1 MITVLVIGFLVLMLL
16 NVPVSYAMGIASFA
30 ALWWAGLPLAL
41 VVQRM
46 TTSVDSF
53 VLLAVPLFILAG
65 NLMARSG
72 IARDLIAFALA
83 LFGRFRGGLAH
94 ANVGAATLMGGVTG
108 SAVADASA
116 LGASLI
122 PPMMRAGYPGSL
134 AAAISACSSL
144 ITVLIPPSVPA
155 IIFAVVT
162 GTSVTDL
169 LLAGVIPG
177 LLMAAAMMGTTAFL
191 ARRGTME
198 EGRTAVPL
206 RALGGV
212 LRRSLVALAM
222 PLVIIGSIR
231 YGIATPTEAAVV
243 AVAYALLAGLFYYR
257 SIRLVHLPRIFLE
270 STLTTGVVM
279 LMIASANLYGL
290 ILTRGQV
297 GVEAA
302 NFVTS
307 LTTDKHLVLLGI
319 VALYLAA
326 GTVIDL
332 GAGIIILVPVL
343 FPVTQA
349 LGIDPVAFGTIT
361 VLALAIGLVTPPVG
375 SSLFICC
382 GIARAPLMAASAAAL
397 PYIAALTLVTVAIV
411 FFPEIATWLPQQAK
425 R

>member
-1 MITVLVIGFLVLMLL
+1 MVAILVVVFVALLML
-16 NVPVSYAMGIASFA
+16 NVPVSFAMGLASLA
-30 ALWWAGLPLAL
+30 ALFWADLSLAL
-41 VVQRM
+41 VAQRM

-53 VLLAVPLFILAG
+53 VLLAVPLFLLTG

-72 IARDLIAFALA
+72 IAGDLIAFALA
-83 LFGRFRGGLAH
+83 LLGRFRGGLAH
-94 ANVGAATLMGGVTG
+94 ANVGAAVLMGGVTG
-108 SAVADASA
+108 SAVADASS

-122 PPMMRAGYPGSL
+122 PPMMRAGYSGAL

-162 GTSVTDL
+162 GVSVTDL

-177 LLMAAAMMGTTAFL
+177 LLMAVAMMLTTAL
-191 ARRGTME
+191 IARREGLE
-198 EGRTAVPL
+198 EGRQMPL
-206 RALGGV
+206 RQIGV
-212 LRRSLVALAM
+212 VTRKSLVALAM

-231 YGIATPTEAAVV
+231 YGVATPTEAAVV
-243 AVAYALLAGLFYYR
+243 AVVYALLAGLFYYR
-257 SIRLVHLPRIFLE
+257 TIKPRDLPAIFLE
-270 STLTTGVVM
+270 STMTTGVVM
-279 LMIASANLYGL
+279 LMIATANLYGL

-302 NFVTS
+302 RFVTG
-307 LTTDKHLVLLGI
+307 LTTDKHLVLLAI
-319 VALYLAA
+319 VALYLVA

-349 LGIDPVAFGTIT
+349 LGIDPVAFGIIT
-361 VLALAIGLVTPPVG
+361 VLSLAIGLVTPPVG

-382 GIARAPLMAASAAAL
+382 GIARVPLMAASRAAL

>member
-1 MITVLVIGFLVLMLL
+1 MVTILVVGFVSLLLL
-16 NVPVSYAMGIASFA
+16 NVPVSFAMGLASLA
-30 ALWWAGLPLAL
+30 ALLFADLTPAL

-53 VLLAVPLFILAG
+53 VLLAVPLFLLTG

-83 LFGRFRGGLAH
+83 LLGRFRGGLAH
-94 ANVGAATLMGGVTG
+94 ANVGAAVLMGGVTG
-108 SAVADASA
+108 SAVADASS

-122 PPMMRAGYPGSL
+122 PPMMRAGYSGAL
-134 AAAISACSSL
+134 AAAISSCASL

-162 GTSVTDL
+162 GVSVTDL

-177 LLMAAAMMGTTAFL
+177 LLMAVAMMLTTAL
-191 ARRGTME
+191 IARREGLE
-198 EGRTAVPL
+198 EGKPTPL
-206 RALGGV
+206 RQIGAIT
-212 LRRSLVALAM
+212 RRSAVALMM

-231 YGIATPTEAAVV
+231 YGVATPTEAAVV
-243 AVAYALLAGLFYYR
+243 AVMYALLAGLFYYR
-257 SIRLVHLPRIFLE
+257 TIKLRDLPAIFLE
-270 STLTTGVVM
+270 STMTTGVVM
-279 LMIASANLYGL
+279 LMIATANLYGL

-307 LTTDKHLVLLGI
+307 LTTDKHLVLLAI
-319 VALYLAA
+319 VALYLLA

-349 LGIDPVAFGTIT
+349 LGVDPVAFGIIT

-382 GIARAPLMAASAAAL
+382 GIARVPLMAASRAAL
-397 PYIAALTLVTVAIV
+397 PYVAALTLVTVAIV

>member
-1 MITVLVIGFLVLMLL
+1 MVAILVVVFVTLLML
-16 NVPVSYAMGIASFA
+16 NVPVSFAMGLASLA
-30 ALWWAGLPLAL
+30 ALFWADLSPAL
-41 VVQRM
+41 VAQRM

-53 VLLAVPLFILAG
+53 VLLAVPLFLLTG

-72 IARDLIAFALA
+72 IAGDLIAFALA
-83 LFGRFRGGLAH
+83 LLGRFRGGLAH
-94 ANVGAATLMGGVTG
+94 ANVGAAVLMGGVTG
-108 SAVADASA
+108 SAVADASS

-122 PPMMRAGYPGSL
+122 PPMMRAGYSGAL

-162 GTSVTDL
+162 GVSVTDL

-177 LLMAAAMMGTTAFL
+177 LLMAVAMMLTTAL
-191 ARRGTME
+191 IARREGLE
-198 EGRTAVPL
+198 EGRQMPL
-206 RALGGV
+206 RQIGV
-212 LRRSLVALAM
+212 VTRKSLVALAM

-231 YGIATPTEAAVV
+231 YGVATPTEAAVV
-243 AVAYALLAGLFYYR
+243 AVVYALLAGLLYYR
-257 SIRLVHLPRIFLE
+257 TIKPRDLPAIFLE
-270 STLTTGVVM
+270 STMTTGVVM
-279 LMIASANLYGL
+279 LMIATANLYGL

-302 NFVTS
+302 RFVTE
-307 LTTDKHLVLLGI
+307 LTTDKHLVLLAI
-319 VALYLAA
+319 VALYLVA

-349 LGIDPVAFGTIT
+349 LGIDPVAFGIIT

-382 GIARAPLMAASAAAL
+382 GIARVPLMSASRAAL

>member
-1 MITVLVIGFLVLMLL
+1 MVAILVVVFVTLLML
-16 NVPVSYAMGIASFA
+16 NVPVSFAMGLASLA
-30 ALWWAGLPLAL
+30 ALFWADLSPAL

-53 VLLAVPLFILAG
+53 VLLAVPLFLLTG

-72 IARDLIAFALA
+72 IAGDLIAFALA
-83 LFGRFRGGLAH
+83 LLGRFRGGLAH
-94 ANVGAATLMGGVTG
+94 ANVEAAVLMGGVTG
-108 SAVADASA
+108 SAVADASS

-122 PPMMRAGYPGSL
+122 PPMMRAGYSGAL

-162 GTSVTDL
+162 GVSVTDL

-177 LLMAAAMMGTTAFL
+177 LLMAVAMMLTTAL
-191 ARRGTME
+191 IARREGLE
-198 EGRTAVPL
+198 EGRQMPL
-206 RALGGV
+206 RQIGV
-212 LRRSLVALAM
+212 VTRKSLVALAM

-231 YGIATPTEAAVV
+231 YGVATPTEAAVV
-243 AVAYALLAGLFYYR
+243 AVVYALLAGLLYYR
-257 SIRLVHLPRIFLE
+257 TIKPRDLPAIFLE
-270 STLTTGVVM
+270 STMTTGVVM
-279 LMIASANLYGL
+279 LMIATANLYGL

-302 NFVTS
+302 RFVTE
-307 LTTDKHLVLLGI
+307 LTTDKHLVLLAI
-319 VALYLAA
+319 VALYLVA

-349 LGIDPVAFGTIT
+349 LGIDPVAFGIIT

-382 GIARAPLMAASAAAL
+382 GIARVPLMSASRAAL

>member
-1 MITVLVIGFLVLMLL
+1 MISVLVLGFLGLMLL
-16 NVPVSYAMGIASFA
+16 NVPVSYAMGIASLA
-30 ALWWAGLPLAL
+30 ALWWADLPAAL

-46 TTSVDSF
+46 TNSVDSF
-53 VLLAVPLFILAG
+53 VLLAVPLFIFAG
-65 NLMARSG
+65 NLMAKSG

-83 LFGRFRGGLAH
+83 LLGRFRGGLAH

-122 PPMMRAGYPGSL
+122 PPMMRAGYSGAL

-169 LLAGVIPG
+169 LLAGVVPG
-177 LLMAAAMMGTTAFL
+177 LLMAVAMMLTTAL
-191 ARRGTME
+191 IARREGLE
-198 EGRTAVPL
+198 EGRATPL
-206 RALGGV
+206 REMGGV

-243 AVAYALLAGLFYYR
+243 AVTYALLAGMFYYR
-257 SIRLVHLPRIFLE
+257 TIRLRDLPAICLD

-279 LMIASANLYGL
+279 LMIATANLYGL

-302 NFVTS
+302 NFVAS
-307 LTTDKHLVLLGI
+307 LTTDRHLVLLAI

-382 GIARAPLMAASAAAL
+382 GIARVPLMAASGAAL

-411 FFPEIATWLPQQAK
+411 FFPGLATWLPELAK

>member
-1 MITVLVIGFLVLMLL
+1 MVAVLVAGFVALLLL
-16 NVPVSYAMGIASFA
+16 NVPVSFAMGLASLA
-30 ALWWAGLPLAL
+30 ALLVADLPPAL

-53 VLLAVPLFILAG
+53 VLLAVPLFLLTG

-83 LFGRFRGGLAH
+83 VLGRFRGGLAH
-94 ANVGAATLMGGVTG
+94 ANVGAAVLMGGVTG
-108 SAVADASA
+108 SAVADASS

-122 PPMMRAGYPGSL
+122 PPMMRAGYSGAL
-134 AAAISACSSL
+134 AAAISSCASL

-162 GTSVTDL
+162 GVSVTDL
-169 LLAGVIPG
+169 LLGGVVPG
-177 LLMAAAMMGTTAFL
+177 LLMAAAMMATTAL
-191 ARRGTME
+191 IARREGLE
-198 EGRTAVPL
+198 EGRPTPL
-206 RALGGV
+206 REIGAV
-212 LRRSLVALAM
+212 ARRSAVALAM

-257 SIRLVHLPRIFLE
+257 TIKPRDLPAIFLE

-279 LMIASANLYGL
+279 LMIATANLYGL

-302 NFVTS
+302 RFVAS
-307 LTTDKHLVLLGI
+307 LTTDKHLVLLAI
-319 VALYLAA
+319 VALYLVA

-343 FPVTQA
+343 FPVAQA
-349 LGIDPVAFGTIT
+349 LGVDPVAFGIIT

-382 GIARAPLMAASAAAL
+382 GIARVPLMAASRSAL
-397 PYIAALTLVTVAIV
+397 PYIAALTLVAVAIV
-411 FFPEIATWLPQQAK
+411 FVPEIATWLPQQAK